1 MLKSPPPSPPR
12 ALEAASRPE
21 TVVGPGSKIEGD
33 LHFSGQLR
41 VEGTII
47 GNIRGEG
54 AETTAVVGP
63 SGRIEGEIHAGE
75 IQIEGEIRG
84 NVHAERRVRL
94 GARARLEGDV
104 TYVALEVN
112 EGASVNGRL
121 VRQGTEGRLPPA
133 RADAGGG
140 PGVR

>member
-1 MLKSPPPSPPR
+1 MLKSSAPPPPR

-21 TVVGPGSKIEGD
+21 TLVGPGSKIEGD

-41 VEGTII
+41 VEGTIV

-54 AETTAVVGP
+54 TETAAVIGP
-63 SGRIEGEIHAGE
+63 TGRVEGEIHAGE

-84 NVHAERRVRL
+84 NVHAQRRLRL

-104 TYVALEVN
+104 TYVVLEVN
-112 EGASVNGRL
+112 EGANVNGRF
-121 VRQGTEGRLPPA
+121 VHQGTEARLPA
-133 RADAGGG
+133 RSGGEETSAM
-140 PGVR
+140 R

>member
-1 MLKSPPPSPPR
+1 MFF
-12 ALEAASRPE
+12 AE
-21 TVVGPGSKIEGD
+21 GFKIG
-33 LHFSGQLR
+33 
-41 VEGTII
+41 
-47 GNIRGEG
+47 G
-54 AETTAVVGP
+54 A
-63 SGRIEGEIHAGE
+63 
-75 IQIEGEIRG
+75 G

-140 PGVR
+140 PGLR